1 MTPRKSEVWMR
12 LFERGSWGEAFVSSH
27 HMYVA
32 QNETAG
38 PLTPVYLP
46 PGEEPLVVPSQNA
59 SVSNNV
65 REVYN
70 DESFNPIFSESGE
83 VIGSAIF
90 VRDVTESK
98 RAEIELI
105 KSEERFRRVVENVP
119 LAFYIFDR
127 EHNKFLY
134 NNPNY
139 NRPVQQ
145 VTGQESADQSSLL
158 ATVHPKYRSA
168 LVEGLSTALD
178 NINSELEYRVVYS
191 SGDIHY
197 MRQISFPIVEADD
210 QI

>member
-27 HMYVA
+27 HLYVA
-32 QNETAG
+32 QNETGG

-90 VRDVTESK
+90 FRDVTESK
-98 RAEIELI
+98 KAEIKLLKI
-105 KSEERFRRVVENVP
+105 KHQF
-119 LAFYIFDR
+119 
-127 EHNKFLY
+127 HH
-134 NNPNY
+134 
-139 NRPVQQ
+139 
-145 VTGQESADQSSLL
+145 LL
-158 ATVHPKYRSA
+158 
-168 LVEGLSTALD
+168 
-178 NINSELEYRVVYS
+178 
-191 SGDIHY
+191 
-197 MRQISFPIVEADD
+197 
-210 QI
+210 